1 MTALGPAAQVLQL
14 LAAAEPLYFSWFYR
28 RARLFRQR
36 PKPVPA
42 AAVLDLTTR
51 CPLACAF
58 CFAAATEHSQRS
70 LDLDQLQALEG
81 ELSGLPHLQIVGG
94 EPLTHPQWPQIA
106 RLLAQH
112 HQRID
117 VYTSGVSFPLEKS
130 KQRAWIERMFGE
142 APGLFSLTVAVDRYH
157 RDQLGPDHFDAL
169 IDALADLQ
177 QDQSFAHPQ
186 LRWNVTDSA
195 LHTTGYLTA
204 ETVRAVLAGLHPRLP
219 PLWQLSLQNGDFDEV
234 WQFNPVVRMG
244 RAAGGDGERLRAEDA
259 LWDPEVVLSPDGAG
273 NVRWLGLLPATW
285 MTEVPTGL
293 ALGTTAAGEG
303 LADQLWRKL
312 VAPRLGLEADREIYF
327 QNNALSGARVVSDR
341 AVSDRA
347 VSDRAV
353 SDRAM
358 SDLSDPRQLRR
369 AALQR
374 QVDRWPVEGDQR
386 LSEAATR
393 LWSIC
398 GEGGQEWD
406 LGCDRRLRRL
416 PAPLLRRYA
425 AVWLGQRPEHAAGWL
440 QELVQRGVTPW
451 QGGSLP
457 MFLGYLHR
465 PGLLNDAPDE
475 PVPLSQA
482 PLDLGVDAPHLGD
495 ALLRPRLSPAPWVD
509 AEGRLHLL
517 LDGLGSVAL
526 GPHVSP
532 DGLGEALQILW
543 RSLAFFVPEPLM
555 DAWTSQLQTAVESAL
570 AQPFWQQQRSQ
581 GWANA
586 VRRSLKTAGVTHP
599 KTIDAP
605 SEIWKLLAGEAE
617 PFARL

>member
-1 MTALGPAAQVLQL
+1 MTAMGAAAQVLQL
-14 LAAAEPLYFSWFYR
+14 LAAAEPLYFSSFYR

-42 AAVLDLTTR
+42 AAVIDLTTR

-70 LDLDQLQALEG
+70 LNLDQLQALEE

-106 RLLAQH
+106 RLLGQH

-130 KQRAWIERMFGE
+130 KQQAWIERMFGE
-142 APGLFSLTVAVDRYH
+142 AAPQFSLTLAVDRYH
-157 RDQLGPDHFDAL
+157 RDQLGPGHFDAL
-169 IDALADLQ
+169 VDALADLQ

-186 LRWNVTDSA
+186 VRWNVTDAA
-195 LHTTGYLTA
+195 LHTTGYLTP
-204 ETVRAVLAGLHPRLP
+204 ETVQRVLAGLHQRLP
-219 PLWQLSLQNGDFDEV
+219 PLWQLSLQKGDFDET

-244 RAAGGDGERLRAEDA
+244 RASGGEGERLRAEDA

-285 MTEVPTGL
+285 MTEVPEGL
-293 ALGTTAAGEG
+293 ELGSTAGGKG
-303 LADQLWRKL
+303 LADQLWQKL
-312 VAPRLGLEADREIYF
+312 VAPRLGLDPKTTFPFILEGL
-327 QNNALSGARVVSDR
+327 QGTWH
-341 AVSDRA
+341 
-347 VSDRAV
+347 
-353 SDRAM
+353 
-358 SDLSDPRQLRR
+358 LSDARELRR
-369 AALQR
+369 ATLQR
-374 QVDRWPVEGDQR
+374 QVDRWPVEREQR
-386 LSEAATR
+386 LGEAAAR

-398 GEGGQEWD
+398 GQGAQEWD

-416 PAPLLRRYA
+416 PGPLLRHYA
-425 AVWLGQRPEHAAGWL
+425 TVWLELRPDHAAGWL
-440 QELVQRGVTPW
+440 QELVQSGVTLW
-451 QGGSLP
+451 QSGSLP
-457 MFLGYLHR
+457 VFLGYRHR

-517 LDGLGSVAL
+517 LDGLGAVAL
-526 GPHVSP
+526 GAHVSP
-532 DGLGEALQILW
+532 DDLGEALRILW
-543 RSLAFFVPEPLM
+543 RSLAYFVPEPLLETWN
-555 DAWTSQLQTAVESAL
+555 ALLRTAAESAL
-570 AQPFWQQQRSQ
+570 EQPFWQQPRARA
-581 GWANA
+581 WAEA
-586 VRRSLKTAGVTHP
+586 VQQALKTAGVTYP
-599 KTIDAP
+599 QTIDAP

-617 PFARL
+617 PPPPL